1 MLLGLAVAMVA
12 VIVVSV
18 VLSITGEPE
27 PRRTNLVIF
36 TAILMIP
43 LFLVWCAL
51 VFGSALASKLRTVT
65 LPGEGLEALV
75 LGVALQDRKWA
86 ARRFGR
92 LPAAARILVDNEG
105 LMVTW
110 ADRTSSRLRWSE
122 VPQLTRRKVWA
133 AYRRADAVRVT
144 SGDLFVEYVPFDA
157 GGPMSGTAA
166 ESYFRSIME
175 ITSG

>member
-1 MLLGLAVAMVA
+1 MAGRVVLRVLLGLAVAMVA

-36 TAILMIP
+36 TAVLMIP

-75 LGVALQDRKWA
+75 LRGGS
-86 ARRFGR
+86 ARQ
-92 LPAAARILVDNEG
+92 
-105 LMVTW
+105 
-110 ADRTSSRLRWSE
+110 E
-122 VPQLTRRKVWA
+122 V
-133 AYRRADAVRVT
+133 
-144 SGDLFVEYVPFDA
+144 GC
-157 GGPMSGTAA
+157 
-166 ESYFRSIME
+166 
-175 ITSG
+175 